1 MSTLRLFFF
10 LSVLFTGYFGVSG
23 SSSSSSPSAIYP
35 RDGNL
40 TLDPIAVNFTFT
52 VPANSHDPS
61 FSDWVNVVCLHGSC
75 AVQIPT
81 YLGFLSGFLHIT
93 AYLTNL
99 LLGIVIIYDPEHAS
113 DGVWAQLL
121 TVYSLIISAII
132 AIYTKGL
139 SRFHS
144 GMTVFLVLSPL
155 SFTLGVYAVL
165 GFCGRAHRLDSIL
178 SSRREHLLPRTAVVG
193 FWIIALILLV
203 FTSISNDG
211 HFTAASPC
219 DTAMDT
225 GARAAIIYIL
235 ACLPYIGVAIAIFS
249 IAQRFVEGITSKAVL
264 IVAAT
269 PLLLLV
275 IAVVWA
281 AIESRR
287 SLREQMKM
295 MNINSRSGKF
305 WVNWELFQ
313 KRYPFLHF
321 CGVFLIPMIYWV
333 ILNEIRLLYT
343 PDEIFSP
350 SFGQVLAVFV
360 VLQPLVQVVMM
371 FPRATRWFRDLAVI
385 RRITGRQQEFVPLP
399 MDSQEE
405 NQEMVSLRR
414 SWDKSSG

>member
-10 LSVLFTGYFGVSG
+10 LSVLFTGYLGG
-23 SSSSSSPSAIYP
+23 SSSFPPAIYP

-61 FSDWVNVVCLHGSC
+61 FSDWVNVVCLHDSC

-81 YLGFLSGFLHIT
+81 YLGFLSGFL
-93 AYLTNL
+93 
-99 LLGIVIIYDPEHAS
+99 HAS

-193 FWIIALILLV
+193 FWIIALLLLV

-235 ACLPYIGVAIAIFS
+235 ACLPHIGVAIAIIS

-281 AIESRR
+281 AIKSRR

-295 MNINSRSGKF
+295 TNINSRSGKF
-305 WVNWELFQ
+305 WVNWQLFQ

-385 RRITGRQQEFVPLP
+385 RRITRRQQEFVPLP